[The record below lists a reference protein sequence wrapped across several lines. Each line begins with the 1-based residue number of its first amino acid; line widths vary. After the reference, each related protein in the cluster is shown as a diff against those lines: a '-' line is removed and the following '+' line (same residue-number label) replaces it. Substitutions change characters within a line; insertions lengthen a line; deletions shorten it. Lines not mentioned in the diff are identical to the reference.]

1 MSAKLTIKSTKQ
13 ELLDA
18 LRDAE
23 KRLKEQQQ
31 IISDPSAA
39 AEKAEAEGIIRSAAA
54 DVESGIFSTEM
65 TEKYQNLAKAIRLQ
79 EAKLKASYDIEA
91 ALIDMNTVIN
101 ARKQAQM
108 DLDTELA
115 QARTEARTVTEALN
129 AENKRL
135 KADLDAAR
143 KREQEEYDYDQA
155 RKRKQQADKYA
166 DELSAME
173 KRVSDAAEKLDA
185 LQADAAAIEALRARV
200 DGLPEEL
207 ALQYQGGFDDGKK
220 EAGKE
225 YGYKSSLAEKEHS
238 FELRERDG
246 RIERLEKEAAEKSDK
261 ITALEAKLDAAYAQL
276 RDLAAKTVEA
286 SGGVKVIS
294 TSGDGGSVRK

>member
-13 ELLDA
+13 EILDA

-31 IISDPSAA
+31 NISDPSAA

-79 EAKLKASYDIEA
+79 EEKLKASYDIEA
-91 ALIDMNTVIN
+91 VLIDMNIVIN

-115 QARTEARTVTEALN
+115 QARAEARTVTEALN

-143 KREQEEYDYDQA
+143 KR
-155 RKRKQQADKYA
+155 KQQADKYA

-173 KRVSDAAEKLDA
+173 KRVADAAEKLDA
-185 LQADAAAIEALRARV
+185 LQADTAAIEALRARV

-246 RIERLEKEAAEKSDK
+246 RIERLEKEVAEKSDK
-261 ITALEAKLDAAYAQL
+261 ITALEAKLDAAYTQL

-294 TSGDGGSVRK
+294 TSGDGGPVRK